1 MYNNQIPIPTHL
13 RQPTFDPFDLTGIY
27 RSDDGGIF
35 YIRHLNYKQI
45 WWVAMS
51 GNGSGHTWTN
61 VFKGDV
67 KYDSFGGVNISG
79 FWYDVPRG
87 MYMGNGFLGFK
98 VQLGN
103 LVKTYQDKPFGA
115 NILKRIA

>member
-13 RQPTFDPFDLTGIY
+13 RQPTFNPFDLTGIY
-27 RSDDGGIF
+27 QSDDGGIF
-35 YIRHLNYKQI
+35 YIRHLNYKKI

-51 GNGSGHTWTN
+51 DNGSGHTWTN

-67 KYDSFGGVNISG
+67 EYDSFGGVNFSG
-79 FWYDVPRG
+79 YWYDVPRG
-87 MYMGNGFLGFK
+87 RYMGNGILGFK